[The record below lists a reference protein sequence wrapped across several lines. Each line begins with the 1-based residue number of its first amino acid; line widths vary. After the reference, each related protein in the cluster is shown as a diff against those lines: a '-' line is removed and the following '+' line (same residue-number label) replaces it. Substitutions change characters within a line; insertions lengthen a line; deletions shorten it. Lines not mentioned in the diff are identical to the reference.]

1 MQEQVFTDPDVQRRD
16 HDRAI
21 IDDVRDMANQRLI
34 EHRIPL
40 KPMGHMNKLV
50 VVLPILCYAVLPIGD
65 LAMGYPEATKVIAPF
80 SMGIAV
86 IAALMRM
93 GEPADE
99 AATADQAE

>member
-1 MQEQVFTDPDVQRRD
+1 MWQRFGSGMRNGYAGLVNIAINTFT
-16 HDRAI
+16 AGL
-21 IDDVRDMANQRLI
+21 AYRLI

-40 KPMGHMNKLV
+40 KPMGHMSKV
-50 VVLPILCYAVLPIGD
+50 VVIAPILCYAVLPIGD

-93 GEPADE
+93 GEPEDAE
-99 AATADQAE
+99 SGAEQAE